1 MKMLPFSNWYKQKR
15 GQERSEGCG
24 SSRQENAT
32 SREERD
38 STEPETVIFIPST
51 PRGELL
57 KLMKESE
64 SQFRKGSKIR
74 QIKFVERAGISIQDT
89 LVSSN
94 PWGDLKC
101 GRANCFVCKSERGG
115 ISMCMKES
123 VTYSI
128 RYDECKRKERNVEYW
143 GETGRDC
150 FSRGEE
156 HVKGCKEK
164 NVDNPM
170 WKHIWESHEG
180 RGGEELFTM
189 KMEGGFRKPNKGGG
203 GD

>member
-1 MKMLPFSNWYKQKR
+1 MSKLMTKLRASGYSRTQRWEILKSGSRKFNRMVKQEEGGVRRVNRPRWEGRYVNKLLKKKNWYKQKR

-24 SSRQENAT
+24 SSRQENAN

-57 KLMKESE
+57 KLMKESD
-64 SQFRKGSKIR
+64 SQFRKGSG
-74 QIKFVERAGISIQDT
+74 RAGISIQDT

-128 RYDECKRKERNVEYW
+128 
-143 GETGRDC
+143 
-150 FSRGEE
+150 
-156 HVKGCKEK
+156 
-164 NVDNPM
+164 
-170 WKHIWESHEG
+170 
-180 RGGEELFTM
+180 
-189 KMEGGFRKPNKGGG
+189 
-203 GD
+203 